1 MIKSYS
7 VNADNDGLRLDRC
20 IKKNILNIP
29 QGLIEKLLR
38 LGRIKVNKKK
48 IKSSYKIK
56 KGDLIECFNLN
67 YKSKVNKKNDY
78 NPSSKLVKYNEETVI
93 SDNPDFIVI
102 NKRSGISVQGGTKS
116 RKNLI
121 DIFANSLFFEN
132 DKPYTVHRIDKDT
145 SGIFMI
151 AKNRK
156 TAQFLTSLFRL
167 RKIHKTYLAICHG
180 ELDKR
185 KGVLKNILKRFEKN
199 KEINEEA
206 ITQYKVLDN
215 NLNFSLLELSP
226 ITGRKHQIRK
236 QLFQIGHPIVG
247 DNKYYFINKSFKN
260 LMLHARSIKFKKN
273 NNKYSFF
280 AELPEYFSKFLKQ
293 KKIKYQIF

>member
-1 MIKSYS
+1 
-7 VNADNDGLRLDRC
+7 
-20 IKKNILNIP
+20 
-29 QGLIEKLLR
+29 
-38 LGRIKVNKKK
+38 
-48 IKSSYKIK
+48 
-56 KGDLIECFNLN
+56 
-67 YKSKVNKKNDY
+67 
-78 NPSSKLVKYNEETVI
+78 
-93 SDNPDFIVI
+93 
-102 NKRSGISVQGGTKS
+102 
-116 RKNLI
+116 
-121 DIFANSLFFEN
+121 
-132 DKPYTVHRIDKDT
+132 
-145 SGIFMI
+145 MI

-247 DNKYYFINKSFKN
+247 DDKYYFKNKNFKN

-273 NNKYSFF
+273 NSKYNFF
-280 AELPEYFSKFLKQ
+280 AELPEYFSKFLNQ
-293 KKIKYQIF
+293 KKIKY

>member
-7 VNADNDGLRLDRC
+7 VDADNSDLRLDRF

-29 QGLIEKLLR
+29 QSLIEKLLR

-48 IKSSYKIK
+48 IKSSYKLRE
-56 KGDLIECFNLN
+56 GDLIECFNLV
-67 YKSKVNKKNDY
+67 YKNKIVNKNNY
-78 NPSSKLVKYNEETVI
+78 NPSSKLIKYNEESVI
-93 SDNPDFIVI
+93 NDNEDFIVI
-102 NKRSGISVQGGTKS
+102 NKRAGISVQGGTKS

-121 DIFANSLFFEN
+121 DIFAKSSFFKKN
-132 DKPYTVHRIDKDT
+132 KPYTVHRIDKDT
-145 SGIFMI
+145 SGVFII

-167 RKIHKTYLAICHG
+167 RKIHKTYLAICYG
-180 ELDKR
+180 ELDKK

-199 KEINEEA
+199 KEISEEA
-206 ITQYKVLDN
+206 ITQYKVIDN
-215 NLNFSLLELSP
+215 NLNFSFLELSP

-236 QLFQIGHPIVG
+236 QLFQLGHPIVG
-247 DNKYYFINKSFKN
+247 DNKYSFSDKNLKN

-273 NNKYSFF
+273 NSKFSFF
-280 AELPEYFSKFLKQ
+280 AELPNYFNKFLKQ
-293 KKIKYQIF
+293 KKIRY